1 MQIIVTE
8 IPYAVNKARLIAKI
22 AELIKEKKIEGISD
36 IRDESSREG
45 MRIVIE
51 LKRDANPQV
60 TLNQLYKH
68 TQLQDNFS
76 CIMLALVNGEPKV
89 LNLYQI
95 LDEYIKFQKEVVTR
109 RTRFDLAKAEAR
121 AHILEGLR
129 IALDNIDEIIHIIR
143 NSYNDAR
150 QRLMDRFGLSEIQ
163 AQAILDMRL
172 ARLQGLER
180 EKIENEYKELMERIA
195 YYKTILADESVLMNV
210 IKTELLEIKEKWSD
224 PRRTKLAA
232 DADELEDE
240 DLIEEEQVAITLTH
254 LGYIKRVPADTYKA
268 QRRGG
273 KGITGI
279 TTRDNDFVKDLI
291 ITSTHDQMMF
301 FTNTGKA
308 HRLRAFEIPEASRT
322 ARGTPAVN
330 FLNLLQGERITAL
343 IPVRNFEEDKYL
355 VMVTRDGTIKKT
367 PIAEYNTSRSTGIIA
382 IKLKEED
389 QLIDVLQ
396 TNGHDHLLIVTK
408 RGKCICFSEED
419 VRPMGRIAGGV
430 RAITLDEDDEVVS
443 MCLVEDDRKLL
454 VVTENGFGKR
464 TDLSEYKV
472 QARGGKG
479 LLTYDKTRFDKTGL
493 LIGALTVKEDD
504 EILLINSDG
513 IIIRIRA
520 DEVSELG
527 RSTQG
532 VRIMKVEDDSKI
544 VSMARVINEED
555 EEDNEE
561 EEAPSESE

>member
-1 MQIIVTE
+1 
-8 IPYAVNKARLIAKI
+8 
-22 AELIKEKKIEGISD
+22 
-36 IRDESSREG
+36 
-45 MRIVIE
+45 
-51 LKRDANPQV
+51 
-60 TLNQLYKH
+60 
-68 TQLQDNFS
+68 
-76 CIMLALVNGEPKV
+76 
-89 LNLYQI
+89 
-95 LDEYIKFQKEVVTR
+95 
-109 RTRFDLAKAEAR
+109 
-121 AHILEGLR
+121 
-129 IALDNIDEIIHIIR
+129 
-143 NSYNDAR
+143 
-150 QRLMDRFGLSEIQ
+150 
-163 AQAILDMRL
+163 
-172 ARLQGLER
+172 
-180 EKIENEYKELMERIA
+180 
-195 YYKTILADESVLMNV
+195 MNV